1 MEEDRELSSGAEKV
15 ENLASKTPEERERL
29 MADARVEAAKERER
43 AALKQAQEQEEAKR
57 LKERQKKERLAESAR
72 RREAKERERTEK
84 AEAREQRREERA
96 NKRRRGSGVGG
107 WIAAVVS
114 LGLACLTLATVV
126 TVGAVRM
133 NELEARF
140 ENTAREAVYEMA
152 EASEA
157 MDASL
162 TKLRVSEGRSEQRRL
177 LTEVAVGAALLESA
191 LEKLPLSQE
200 ASLRLSN
207 FVNHTGMYARALLE
221 RLNMGGS
228 LGARETGTLDYLRAV
243 NLQLL
248 RALNE
253 AEHHLSHAELSAFFK
268 GSTEGMNALFQ
279 EMAGYTRLP
288 AEGLVESPFASAG
301 NVGENRLAGGE
312 LSEARAVELAKEYF
326 AGYHITEARCTGEV
340 RVGEAT
346 LYHVVLSDG
355 ETQFDAA
362 IAKKDGSLV
371 SFSAQGACGRQ
382 EFDLSACEGLA
393 REFLSKAG
401 IEDVEAVWA
410 SEQGG
415 VAELAFVPVQEGVR
429 LYPDLVRVRVCESRG
444 RVVGMDALMYR
455 LNHHERTIGTPREEA
470 LIAEYLSPRL
480 RVEAAHLA
488 LVPFG
493 GEERLCYA
501 FECAFGE
508 EQYLA
513 FLDAVSGE
521 ELALFTLVHGEGGDF
536 LR

>member
-1 MEEDRELSSGAEKV
+1 M
-15 ENLASKTPEERERL
+15 
-29 MADARVEAAKERER
+29 
-43 AALKQAQEQEEAKR
+43 
-57 LKERQKKERLAESAR
+57 
-72 RREAKERERTEK
+72 
-84 AEAREQRREERA
+84 
-96 NKRRRGSGVGG
+96 
-107 WIAAVVS
+107 
-114 LGLACLTLATVV
+114 
-126 TVGAVRM
+126 
-133 NELEARF
+133 
-140 ENTAREAVYEMA
+140 
-152 EASEA
+152 
-157 MDASL
+157 
-162 TKLRVSEGRSEQRRL
+162 
-177 LTEVAVGAALLESA
+177 
-191 LEKLPLSQE
+191 
-200 ASLRLSN
+200 
-207 FVNHTGMYARALLE
+207 
-221 RLNMGGS
+221 
-228 LGARETGTLDYLRAV
+228 DYLHAV

-268 GSTEGMNALFQ
+268 GSTEGMNALFR

-288 AEGLVESPFASAG
+288 AEGLVEPPFAGAG

-312 LSEARAVELAKEYF
+312 LSEARAVELAKGYF
-326 AGYHITEARCTGEV
+326 AGYHITEAHCTGEV

-362 IAKKDGSLV
+362 IARKDGSLV

-393 REFLSKAG
+393 RKFLSKAG
-401 IEDVEAVWA
+401 IKNAEAVWA

-455 LNHHERTIGTPREEA
+455 LNHHERKIGTPREEA

-480 RVEAAHLA
+480 KAEAAHLA

-493 GEERLCYA
+493 REERLCYA

>member
-15 ENLASKTPEERERL
+15 EKLSGSTPEERERL

-43 AALKQAQEQEEAKR
+43 AAIAKAQEQEEAKR

-162 TKLRVSEGRSEQRRL
+162 SKLRVSEGRSEQRRL

-200 ASLRLSN
+200 A
-207 FVNHTGMYARALLE
+207 LLE
-221 RLNMGGS
+221 RLNTGGS
-228 LGARETGTLDYLRAV
+228 LGARETGTLDYLHAV

-288 AEGLVESPFASAG
+288 QEGLVEPPFAGAG

-312 LSEARAVELAKEYF
+312 LTEARAVELAKEYF
-326 AGYHITEARCTGEV
+326 AGYHITEAHCTGEV
-340 RVGEAT
+340 RMGEAT

-371 SFSAQGACGRQ
+371 SFSAQSACGRQ

-401 IEDVEAVWA
+401 IKNVEAVWA

-455 LNHHERTIGTPREEA
+455 LNHHERKMGTPREEA
-470 LIAEYLSPRL
+470 VIAEYLSPRL
-480 RVEAAHLA
+480 KVEAAHLA

-501 FECAFGE
+501 FECTFGE

>member
-1 MEEDRELSSGAEKV
+1 MYSS
-15 ENLASKTPEERERL
+15 
-29 MADARVEAAKERER
+29 
-43 AALKQAQEQEEAKR
+43 
-57 LKERQKKERLAESAR
+57 
-72 RREAKERERTEK
+72 
-84 AEAREQRREERA
+84 
-96 NKRRRGSGVGG
+96 
-107 WIAAVVS
+107 
-114 LGLACLTLATVV
+114 
-126 TVGAVRM
+126 
-133 NELEARF
+133 
-140 ENTAREAVYEMA
+140 
-152 EASEA
+152 
-157 MDASL
+157 
-162 TKLRVSEGRSEQRRL
+162 
-177 LTEVAVGAALLESA
+177 
-191 LEKLPLSQE
+191 
-200 ASLRLSN
+200 
-207 FVNHTGMYARALLE
+207 
-221 RLNMGGS
+221 
-228 LGARETGTLDYLRAV
+228 TLDYLHAV

-268 GSTEGMNALFQ
+268 GSTEGMNALFR

-288 AEGLVESPFASAG
+288 AEGLVEPPFAGAG

-312 LSEARAVELAKEYF
+312 LSEARAVELAKGYF
-326 AGYHITEARCTGEV
+326 AGYHITEAHCTGEV
-340 RVGEAT
+340 HVGEAT

-362 IAKKDGSLV
+362 IARKDGSLV

-401 IEDVEAVWA
+401 IENAEAVWM

-480 RVEAAHLA
+480 KVEAAHLA

-501 FECAFGE
+501 FECTFGE